1 MSLFM
6 PGIAKMSQK
15 QCRQKIN
22 VERLKDPIKRDL
34 FHQCLNK
41 KLKNSNQL
49 QQESVSSIWGA
60 LKSTIIS
67 ASVETLGFS
76 TRKRQ
81 DWFDENDREI
91 QELINRKCKAFCAW
105 QNDINS
111 KQKKLHHQRTK
122 AEVQRRIRGMKNR
135 WWEDKAKEIQHL
147 ADIYNIRGFFSATKA
162 TYGPS
167 TQGPN
172 PLRPKDGGDL
182 IKEREAVSAR
192 WREHFEDLL
201 NRHSV
206 VDEST
211 LNSIPQ
217 HPVTD
222 ELGIPPILDEVSKA
236 IKQMKN
242 NKASGA
248 DGILAEVFKQGG
260 VELTSHLHNLTLR
273 IWNDEEIPDDLRDAM
288 IVTIFKK
295 GDKSICG
302 NYRGI
307 TLLSIAG
314 KIITRTLLNCLH
326 PLAEELLP
334 ESQCGF
340 RPSRSTTDM
349 IFTARQLQEKCREQH
364 KPLYMAFFDL
374 TKAFDSVN
382 REALWRILLKYG

>member
-1 MSLFM
+1 AGEGQLKEQGGGCTFFWKAKQGEERQLHGVGFAIKNELINQLNEF
-6 PGIAKMSQK
+6 PIGINERLMTLCLNLYATIISAYAPTLDADNEIKEEFYSNLDQVLSGIPEQK

-147 ADIYNIRGFFSATKA
+147 ADIYNIR
-162 TYGPS
+162 
-167 TQGPN
+167 
-172 PLRPKDGGDL
+172 
-182 IKEREAVSAR
+182 
-192 WREHFEDLL
+192 
-201 NRHSV
+201 
-206 VDEST
+206 
-211 LNSIPQ
+211 
-217 HPVTD
+217 
-222 ELGIPPILDEVSKA
+222 
-236 IKQMKN
+236 
-242 NKASGA
+242 
-248 DGILAEVFKQGG
+248 
-260 VELTSHLHNLTLR
+260 
-273 IWNDEEIPDDLRDAM
+273 
-288 IVTIFKK
+288 
-295 GDKSICG
+295 
-302 NYRGI
+302 
-307 TLLSIAG
+307 
-314 KIITRTLLNCLH
+314 
-326 PLAEELLP
+326 
-334 ESQCGF
+334 
-340 RPSRSTTDM
+340 
-349 IFTARQLQEKCREQH
+349 
-364 KPLYMAFFDL
+364 
-374 TKAFDSVN
+374 
-382 REALWRILLKYG
+382 